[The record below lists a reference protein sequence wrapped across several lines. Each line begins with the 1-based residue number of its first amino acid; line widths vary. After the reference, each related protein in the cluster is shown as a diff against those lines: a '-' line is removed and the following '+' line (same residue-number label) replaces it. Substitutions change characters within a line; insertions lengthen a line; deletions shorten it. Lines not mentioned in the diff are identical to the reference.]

1 MKWLVSEAED
11 HMILRDFL
19 RNIVGLS
26 RNMIKI
32 LKFDGGQILVNNE
45 LVNVRTRLV
54 AGDQVKVIFPAEKRA
69 PSLNSEK
76 IKLDIVYEDDFL
88 LVINKP
94 AKKAVMPS
102 MTYPKGTIANGLIAY
117 YDQFGLD
124 YTVHIVTRLDRDTS
138 GLMLIAKQQFSH
150 SLLHN
155 IELDRHYQALVH
167 GKLLEKSGIIDA
179 PIGRKPGSIIAR
191 AVREDGK
198 QAITHYQVVRHIK
211 EGTIV
216 DIQLETG
223 RTHQI
228 RVHFAHLGHPLWG
241 DDLYGGPIQRI
252 DRQALHCVSLAFT
265 HPITK
270 EKLCFHSEWPEDIA
284 VLV

>member
-11 HMILRDFL
+11 QMMLRDFL
-19 RNIVGLS
+19 RYIMGLS

-54 AGDQVKVIFPAEKRA
+54 IGDQVKVIFPAEKRS
-69 PSLNSEK
+69 PSLNPEA
-76 IKLDIVYEDDFL
+76 IELDIVYEDDFL
-88 LVINKP
+88 LIINKP

-102 MTYPKGTIANGLIAY
+102 MNYRKGTIANGVIAY
-117 YDQFGLD
+117 YDQLELD
-124 YTVHIVTRLDRDTS
+124 YTVHIVTRLDRNTS
-138 GLMLIAKQQFSH
+138 GLMLVAKQQFSH
-150 SLLHN
+150 SLFHK
-155 IELDRHYQALVH
+155 IEIDRHYQALVS
-167 GKLLEKSGIIDA
+167 GKLLEKSGVIDA
-179 PIGRKPGSIIAR
+179 PIGRRPDSIIAR
-191 AVREDGK
+191 TVRDDGK
-198 QAITHYQVVRHIK
+198 QAVTHYKVVRYIS

-241 DDLYGGPIQRI
+241 DDLYGGPVERI

-265 HPITK
+265 HPITN
-270 EKLCFHSEWPEDIA
+270 EELYFHSEWPEDIRS
-284 VLV
+284 LV